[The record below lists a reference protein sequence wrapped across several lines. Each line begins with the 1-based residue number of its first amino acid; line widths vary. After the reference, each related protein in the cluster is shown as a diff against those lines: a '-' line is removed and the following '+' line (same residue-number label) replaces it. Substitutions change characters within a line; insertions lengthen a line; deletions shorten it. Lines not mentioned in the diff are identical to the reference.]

1 MKTIS
6 VLQMKAYYKKQFFQ
20 IKKNQLTTMKFFQ
33 NCYTLDEVKKLYR
46 DLAKQWHPDKGGN
59 TQVMQEINTEYIKAI
74 AYVARIE
81 KNYKGQDRTETE
93 IETEILQAEA
103 YREAVNKIIH
113 LQGIKIELV
122 GCWLWVTGDT
132 KQHADILKA
141 QPQKFTWAKKRSDY
155 SAWFFRTNEYKVTN
169 RGQRMSMDAIRNKYG
184 STEVKQDDSNFLY
197 N

>member
-1 MKTIS
+1 MKWFET
-6 VLQMKAYYKKQFFQ
+6 
-20 IKKNQLTTMKFFQ
+20 
-33 NCYTLDEVKKLYR
+33 CYTLEEVKHMYR
-46 DLAKQWHPDKGGN
+46 DLAKANHPDKGGDTATMQDIN
-59 TQVMQEINTEYIKAI
+59 TQYIKAI
-74 AYVARIE
+74 AYVARME
-81 KNYKGQDRTETE
+81 KNYKGQDRTESE

-122 GCWLWVTGDT
+122 GCWLWVTGET
-132 KQHADILKA
+132 KQHAAILNS
-141 QPQKFTWAKKRSDY
+141 QPQKFTYAKKRTDL

-169 RGQRMSMDAIRNKYG
+169 RGQRMSLDAIRNKYG